1 MNPLSRIAGMA
12 VDRALGLPSAAAPYV
27 LRPDVAV
34 AMPDGAVLFGDHYRP
49 AGDDRPLPV
58 VLIRSPYGRAGLA
71 GILFA
76 APLARRGFQVFI
88 QSTRGTFGSG
98 GQFRPFTGEREDGL
112 ATVAWLRD
120 QPWCDGQVSMTGAS
134 YPGHTQWAV
143 APYADPPLRSVSLNT
158 TAAKMS
164 AAFYQHG
171 APNIKNALDWTG
183 LIGRQERGLHAIIPS
198 PRQMARMKRAVRK
211 IPLQAADV
219 DVAGAPVAFWRDFV
233 QHASP
238 GDEFWAGA
246 DHDRAD
252 LARLPPVSMVT
263 GWWDLVLPLQ
273 LRDYAAIR
281 AAGGTARIIVGPG
294 LHGEPGELRA
304 ITRQDIA
311 WLEHHLCGGPPPPG
325 PPVRVF
331 LQQAATWLDF
341 QEWPPP
347 AIVTAYYL
355 RASGRLS
362 RDAEPGDAPPGMF
375 VYDPA
380 DPTPSAGGPLLQPP
394 GKQVDNRAVEARPDV
409 LTYTTDPFP
418 ARQDLVGPVSARIFV
433 RTGRR
438 HADLFVRV
446 CDVDVN
452 GVSRNIVDGIRRLSP
467 QTVPAPDVQMG
478 DDGILAVEVELYPT
492 AYRVQAGHRIR
503 VQISGGSFPRFARN
517 FGTAEPFG
525 AATTAVR
532 CRFEIHH
539 DSRHPAC
546 VLLPVLPVI
555 NPNAGSGPEPRTA
568 RPSK

>member
-1 MNPLSRIAGMA
+1 
-12 VDRALGLPSAAAPYV
+12 
-27 LRPDVAV
+27 
-34 AMPDGAVLFGDHYRP
+34 MPDGVVLLGDHYRP
-49 AGDDRPLPV
+49 AGDDRPLPA

-71 GILFA
+71 GTLFA

-120 QPWCDGQVSMTGAS
+120 QPWCDGQVSMTGGS
-134 YPGHTQWAV
+134 YLGHTQWAV
-143 APYADPPLRSVSLNT
+143 APYADPPLRSVSLNI
-158 TAAKMS
+158 TAAKIS

-171 APNIKNALDWTG
+171 VPNIKNALDWTG
-183 LIGRQERGLHAIIPS
+183 LIGRQERGLHSVIPN

-233 QHASP
+233 QHACP

-252 LARLPPVSMVT
+252 PTRLPPVSMVT
-263 GWWDLVLPLQ
+263 GWWDLFLPLQ

-281 AAGGTARIIVGPG
+281 AAGGTARLLVGPW
-294 LHGEPGELRA
+294 LHGEPGELKA

-311 WLEHHLCGGPPPPG
+311 WLEHHLRDGPTPPG

-331 LQQAATWLDF
+331 LQKAGTWLDF
-341 QEWPPP
+341 DQWPPP
-347 AIVTAYYL
+347 ATVPTAYYL
-355 RASGRLS
+355 RASGRLAL
-362 RDAEPGDAPPGMF
+362 DAESGDAPPEVF
-375 VYDPA
+375 IYNPA

-394 GKQVDNRAVEARPDV
+394 GKQVNNRAVEARPDV
-409 LTYTTDPFP
+409 LTYTTEPLP
-418 ARQDLVGPVSARIFV
+418 ASRDLVGPVSARIFV

-446 CDVDVN
+446 CDVDAK

-467 QTVPAPDVQMG
+467 QTVPAPDVQIG
-478 DDGILAVEVELYPT
+478 DDGIVAVDVELYPT

-503 VQISGGSFPRFARN
+503 VQISGGAFPRFARN

-525 AATTAVR
+525 AATTARR

-546 VLLPVLPVI
+546 VLLPVLP
-555 NPNAGSGPEPRTA
+555 GH
-568 RPSK
+568 

>member
-1 MNPLSRIAGMA
+1 MNPLARIGGMA
-12 VDRALGLPSAAAPYV
+12 VDRALGLPSAAALYV
-27 LRPDVAV
+27 LRHDVAV
-34 AMPDGAVLFGDHYRP
+34 VMPDGVVLLGDHYRP

-71 GILFA
+71 GTLFA

-120 QPWCDGQVSMTGAS
+120 QPWCDGQVSMTGGS
-134 YPGHTQWAV
+134 YLGHTQWAV
-143 APYADPPLRSVSLNT
+143 APYADPPLRSVSLNI
-158 TAAKMS
+158 TAAKIS

-171 APNIKNALDWTG
+171 VPSIKNALDWTG
-183 LIGRQERGLHAIIPS
+183 LIGRQERGLHSVIPN
-198 PRQMARMKRAVRK
+198 PRQMDRMRRAVRK

-238 GDEFWAGA
+238 GDEFWAAA

-252 LARLPPVSMVT
+252 PTRLPPVSMVT
-263 GWWDLVLPLQ
+263 GWWDLFLPLQ

-281 AAGGTARIIVGPG
+281 AAGGTARLLVGPW

-304 ITRQDIA
+304 MTRQDIA
-311 WLEHHLCGGPPPPG
+311 WLEHHLLDGRTPPG

-331 LQQAATWLDF
+331 LQQAGTWLDF
-341 QEWPPP
+341 DQWPPP
-347 AIVTAYYL
+347 ATVPTAYYL
-355 RASGRLS
+355 RASGRLAL
-362 RDAEPGDAPPGMF
+362 DAESGDAPPEVF
-375 VYDPA
+375 IYNPA

-394 GKQVDNRAVEARPDV
+394 GKQVNNRAIEARSDV
-409 LTYTTDPFP
+409 LTYTTEPLP
-418 ARQDLVGPVSARIFV
+418 ASQDLVGPVSASIFV

-446 CDVDVN
+446 CDVDAK
-452 GVSRNIVDGIRRLSP
+452 GVSRNVVDGIRRLSP
-467 QTVPAPDVQMG
+467 QTVPAPDVQIG
-478 DDGILAVEVELYPT
+478 DDGIVAVDVELYPT

-503 VQISGGSFPRFARN
+503 VQISGGAFPRFARN

-546 VLLPVLPVI
+546 VLLPVLP
-555 NPNAGSGPEPRTA
+555 GH
-568 RPSK
+568 